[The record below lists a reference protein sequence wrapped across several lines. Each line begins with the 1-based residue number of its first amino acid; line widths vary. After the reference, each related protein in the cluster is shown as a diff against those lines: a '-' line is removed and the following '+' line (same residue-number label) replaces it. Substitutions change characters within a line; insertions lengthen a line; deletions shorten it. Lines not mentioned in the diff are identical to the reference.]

1 MGTQVTRSRS
11 VVRRFAV
18 TRLAVPVVLVALVAS
33 ACTSG
38 PGKDSGTKGPSGS
51 GTGAGSSAAPSTSA
65 TPQPPATLAAS
76 PAAAASAHM
85 DPTLPIKVVA
95 TGGTITEAKLVNPQG
110 TVVTGKMSS
119 DATSWSS
126 SEVLGYGKTYTLT
139 ATAKNADGKTVSL
152 KRSFTTVT
160 PDNFT
165 MPYFQYTGG
174 YALKNGATYGVG
186 IVPVV
191 HFDEPIADKKAATA
205 TLSVS
210 SSPTKVTGA
219 WYWSDDQNV
228 AFRPQNYWPAHT
240 RVWVSAKVYG
250 KQVGPGLYGQADASA
265 SFTIGDKHVTIADD
279 NAPAVNKVRVYFNDK
294 LVQTYNT
301 SMGKHQTIQVNGK
314 SISYYTMN
322 GTYTVIAHE
331 NPARMTSASY
341 GLPVNAPG
349 GYDELIYWATK
360 ISTDGIY
367 LHQLNTTIWAQDNGY
382 DVSHGCLN
390 LPTAAAQ
397 WFFQHSLI
405 GDVVV
410 VHGTKGAPNIEYWQG
425 GAWSVP
431 WSTWSAGGYNN

>member
-1 MGTQVTRSRS
+1 MGTHVMRSRS
-11 VVRRFAV
+11 VARRFAV
-18 TRLAVPVVLVALVAS
+18 ARLAVPVTLVALLAV

-38 PGKDSGTKGPSGS
+38 PAKNSGTGGPSGT
-51 GTGAGSSAAPSTSA
+51 GTGGGSSAAPHTST
-65 TPQPPATLAAS
+65 PPPPATLAAS
-76 PAAAASAHM
+76 PAVAASGHM
-85 DPTLPIKVVA
+85 DPTLPIKLVA
-95 TGGTITEAKLVNPQG
+95 TGGTITSAKLVNPQG
-110 TVVTGKMSS
+110 TSVAGKLSA
-119 DATSWSS
+119 DASSWSS

-139 ATAKNADGKTVSL
+139 GTAKNPDGKTVSL
-152 KRSFTTVT
+152 KRTFTTVS

-174 YALKNGATYGVG
+174 YALKKGAVYGVG

-191 HFDEPIADKKAATA
+191 HFDEPITDKAAATA
-205 TLSVS
+205 TLSVTTM
-210 SSPTKVTGA
+210 PKVTGA
-219 WYWSDDQNV
+219 WYWPDDQNV
-228 AFRPQNYWPAHT
+228 AFRPQKYWPAHT
-240 RVWVSAKVYG
+240 KVSISAHVYG
-250 KQVGPGLYGQADASA
+250 KQVGPGVYGEADASTNF
-265 SFTIGDKHVTIADD
+265 SIGDKHVTIADD
-279 NAPAVNKVRVYFNDK
+279 NAPQVNKVRVYFNDK

-301 SMGKHQTIQVNGK
+301 SMGKHETIQVGGK

-367 LHQLNTTIWAQDNGY
+367 LHQLNTTIWAQDNGH

-390 LPTAAAQ
+390 LPTASAQ
-397 WFFQHSLI
+397 WFYQHSLI

-410 VHGTKGAPNIEYWQG
+410 IHGTQGAPDIQYWQG
-425 GAWSVP
+425 GAWTVP
-431 WSTWSAGGYNN
+431 WKTWAAAGYTG